1 MVNVTVVFTN
11 GSIVNFAAQEFDADL
26 VSTYGENSVKQ
37 FPYKDA
43 KGQGSVIHLRLK
55 DVSGVFVTS
64 APSLEP
70 DEKPIT
76 YKVAHSH

>member
-55 DVSGVFVTS
+55 DVLGLGGLCHLGSESGTRRDADNV
-64 APSLEP
+64 
-70 DEKPIT
+70 
-76 YKVAHSH
+76 